1 MSGAVTGIRGVSY
14 ALPKQRYSLSE
25 LETLGK
31 LESDP
36 ALLEQFGFSHVYA
49 AEEETPYAM
58 ALAAATAL
66 LNEHDVQP
74 TSIDALLYCGTP
86 SVAFARAGCAA
97 GAADHIATT
106 RRFQY
111 PATRLQYELGLE
123 CASTVALDQLACTS
137 LFAAVRMARALIATS
152 EARRVLCVASEF
164 FPARDS
170 REAIYNC
177 TADAACAVL
186 VEAAAERNRIRAS
199 TQITKGYYWE
209 GDALRNEIVASYFP
223 TAKHVIA
230 ETLRRAG
237 WQPNDVTWVIPHNV
251 SVRSWEILLGL
262 AGIPR
267 ERLWCGNI
275 SRIGHTLAGDNFINL
290 RDAIDD
296 GSVRPGDRLL
306 LFAYG
311 YGAHWTS
318 LALEA

>member
-1 MSGAVTGIRGVSY
+1 MSGATTGIRGIAY
-14 ALPKQRYSLSE
+14 ALPKQRLALSE

-36 ALLEQFGFSHVYA
+36 ELLEQFGFSQVYA
-49 AEEETPYAM
+49 AEDETPYSL
-58 ALAAATAL
+58 ALAAATRL
-66 LNEHDVQP
+66 LEEQDVSP
-74 TSIDALLYCGTP
+74 DSIDTLLYCGTP
-86 SVAFARAGCAA
+86 AVAFARAGCAVNA
-97 GAADHIATT
+97 VEHIATT
-106 RRFQY
+106 RRFEY
-111 PATRLQYELGLE
+111 PATRLQFELGLG
-123 CASTVALDQLACTS
+123 CASAVALDQLACTS
-137 LFAAVRMARALIATS
+137 LFAAVRMARALIETE
-152 EARRVLCVASEF
+152 EAGRVLCVASEF
-164 FPARDS
+164 FPARDC

-186 VEAAAERNRIRAS
+186 VEGAADRNRIRAA

-209 GDALRNEIVASYFP
+209 GEALRNEIVASYFP

-237 WQPNDVTWVIPHNV
+237 WSPNDVTWVIPHNV

-267 ERLWCGNI
+267 ERLWCANVA
-275 SRIGHTLAGDNFINL
+275 RIGHTLAGDNFINL

-296 GSVRPGDRLL
+296 GNVRPGDRLL

-311 YGAHWTS
+311 YGAHWTA